1 MVHVSRLG
9 QRLKAVMANHYT
21 RTAVALHWLVAG
33 LVLAAL
39 FMGWTMTSMQISPGR
54 LKLFNYHKWVG
65 VTVLALALLRIVW
78 RLTHRPPP
86 LEAMPRWQQI
96 AAHAGHGLLYLL
108 MLAVPLSGWAYS
120 NASGYAIMY
129 LGKVPLPN
137 LVDKD
142 RDLAAR
148 LVEVHEVLAVTF
160 AVLVLLHLLAALQH
174 HILHKDRTLRRMLSW
189 RAHGRGSNG

>member
-1 MVHVSRLG
+1 M
-9 QRLKAVMANHYT
+9 KAIMASHYT
-21 RTAVALHWLVAG
+21 RTAVALHWLVTG

-39 FMGWTMTSMQISPGR
+39 FMGWTMTSMEISPGR
-54 LKLFNYHKWVG
+54 LKLYNYHKWVG

-86 LEAMPRWQQI
+86 LETMPRWQQI
-96 AAHAGHGLLYLL
+96 SAHAGHGLLYLL

-142 RDLAAR
+142 KQLAAQ
-148 LVEVHEVLAVTF
+148 LVEVHEVLAIAF
-160 AVLVLLHLLAALQH
+160 AVLVLLHVLAALQH
-174 HILHKDRTLRRMLSW
+174 HFLHKDQTLRRMLAW
-189 RAHGRGSNG
+189 RGQGPKGY